1 MKASS
6 VIVLMLANLIT
17 MGYLFLVAPSTIA
30 HMGQEKTFTEEI
42 ELNKK
47 IGLLLPKIY
56 GSSNDAQ
63 ILEIKPINNGEL
75 ISVFVANGDHIVFN
89 STAEYG
95 VLSSRSGVRVIDMIN
110 SKDIT
115 DAHRAQMLNS
125 IFDEHEAMLISKP
138 SGTARGTIYIGK
150 DPQCGYCRK
159 LDGEI
164 DKIVDAGY
172 QVKSYPLMISTGS
185 KTIAELTYCSSEPE
199 KTYSLLSQNIRRI
212 REESK
217 VLSKVGDPV
226 VVLENQIKKFAKA
239 NDLVIDSDCI
249 APVDEI
255 SNKLKQIGFKGTPL
269 IYTSTGNIIRGYK
282 DATFIISQLEQG

>member
-30 HMGQEKTFTEEI
+30 HMGQKTFTEEI

-89 STAEYG
+89 STQNMVSYH
-95 VLSSRSGVRVIDMIN
+95 RGVRVIDMIN

-115 DAHRAQMLNS
+115 DAHRA
-125 IFDEHEAMLISKP
+125 K
-138 SGTARGTIYIGK
+138 
-150 DPQCGYCRK
+150 C
-159 LDGEI
+159 
-164 DKIVDAGY
+164 
-172 QVKSYPLMISTGS
+172 
-185 KTIAELTYCSSEPE
+185 
-199 KTYSLLSQNIRRI
+199 
-212 REESK
+212 
-217 VLSKVGDPV
+217 
-226 VVLENQIKKFAKA
+226 
-239 NDLVIDSDCI
+239 
-249 APVDEI
+249 
-255 SNKLKQIGFKGTPL
+255 
-269 IYTSTGNIIRGYK
+269 
-282 DATFIISQLEQG
+282 